1 MVDLTHPSRVLGDD
15 TMSVSIIEN
24 QSPPI
29 TRNQPNVRASI
40 LRQVAVCNAISGP
53 KIKPRTRV
61 EDLVAGRPIGRL
73 ELLVLRRYPRRTVMS
88 KGWTGSIAAACGRDE
103 TGLIGLVLWGDQV
116 DRVRTGDLISIQGGW
131 GRYNHGQKVVS
142 TGRTGRLTILEA

>member
-1 MVDLTHPSRVLGDD
+1 
-15 TMSVSIIEN
+15 MSVSIIQN
-24 QSPPI
+24 ISPPVI
-29 TRNQPNVRASI
+29 RSHPNARASI
-40 LRQVAVCNAISGP
+40 LRQIGVCNAKNRP
-53 KIKPRTRV
+53 KITPRTRV
-61 EDLVAGRPIGRL
+61 EDLVAERPVGRL

-103 TGLIGLVLWGDQV
+103 TGLIGLILWGDQV

-131 GRYNHGQKVVS
+131 CRYSRGQKVVS

>member
-1 MVDLTHPSRVLGDD
+1 MVDRTHPSRLLGDE
-15 TMSVSIIEN
+15 TMSISIIEN
-24 QSPPI
+24 QSPPKI
-29 TRNQPNVRASI
+29 RHNPNVRASI
-40 LRQVAVCNAISGP
+40 LRQIGVCNTINRP
-53 KIKPRTRV
+53 KITPRTRV

-131 GRYNHGQKVVS
+131 CRYNHGQKVVS
-142 TGRTGRLTILEA
+142 TGRTGRLTVLEA

>member
-1 MVDLTHPSRVLGDD
+1 
-15 TMSVSIIEN
+15 MSVSIIHN
-24 QSPPI
+24 QSPPVI
-29 TRNQPNVRASI
+29 RNHPNVRASI
-40 LRQVAVCNAISGP
+40 LRQIGVCNAKNRS
-53 KIKPRTRV
+53 KITPRTRV
-61 EDLVAGRPIGRL
+61 EDLVAERPVGRL

-131 GRYNHGQKVVS
+131 CRYSHGQKVVS
-142 TGRTGRLTILEA
+142 TGRTGRLTILKA

>member
-1 MVDLTHPSRVLGDD
+1 
-15 TMSVSIIEN
+15 MSVSVIKN
-24 QSPPI
+24 QSPPTI
-29 TRNQPNVRASI
+29 RTRQQVRESI
-40 LRQVAVCNAISGP
+40 LRHVGNIQAKNRP
-53 KIKPRTRV
+53 KITSRTRV
-61 EDLVAGRPIGRL
+61 EELTAGRPIGRI

-116 DRVRTGDLISIQGGW
+116 DRVRTGDVIAIQGGW
-131 GRYNHGQKVVS
+131 CRYSQGQKVVS